1 VLRGDVIMANKPTAI
16 NEALSNA
23 GVVVQIVEAPKAEYI
38 LQISEAQQIDKVVE
52 MFSDGEATIGDGEE
66 LVTKSALV
74 LGKVLMPDAGVAC
87 TYAKWGVVRGVW
99 LRKFMAFNPHA
110 SEESAQKAWERQV
123 KRVTREM
130 PDVKKPSAPK
140 ASAVQMSEKRA
151 KEKAELSAMLDS
163 QLEEKLAAYKAADKF
178 TKASAVKAEIV
189 ARANKAN
196 EGIEAEVKSAREL
209 IAKQVK
215 LCSDLD
221 LLNEISNML
230 PAIVMQAI

>member
-1 VLRGDVIMANKPTAI
+1 MANKPTAI

>member
-1 VLRGDVIMANKPTAI
+1 MANKPTAI

-23 GVVVQIVEAPKAEYI
+23 GIVVQIVEAPKAEYV

-221 LLNEISNML
+221 LLNEI
-230 PAIVMQAI
+230 

>member
-1 VLRGDVIMANKPTAI
+1 MPKANEVVEANQVVIQM
-16 NEALSNA
+16 
-23 GVVVQIVEAPKAEYI
+23 VEAPKAEYV

-74 LGKVLMPDAGVAC
+74 LGKVLMPDAGVPC

-110 SEESAQKAWERQV
+110 SEESAQKSWERQV

-140 ASAVQMSEKRA
+140 AAAVAMSEKRA

-163 QLEEKLAAYKAADKF
+163 QLEEKLAAYKAADNF
-178 TKASAVKAEIV
+178 SKASAVKAEIK
-189 ARANKAN
+189 ARASNANKGF
-196 EGIEAEVKSAREL
+196 ESEIKSAREL